1 MDLVLV
7 GLPGSGKSAVG
18 RRLAKRSTATFI
30 DLDELIERRTGKAV
44 PVIFAEEGESGFR
57 KREREAVL
65 SLGPAD
71 ASPELR
77 RIIATGG
84 GTVIDPRNR
93 WFLYRDRFPVWLN
106 GAPEVLAQ
114 RLSRS
119 ANVRPL
125 IAGHDPAKA
134 LRELVETRRRF
145 YAPAL
150 QISGTSNVSAIVQT
164 LEHRLADG
172 PPPGVTVMRAD
183 TAIGRLEI
191 GWGIAAS
198 SVASALVRLGAR
210 RAILLVEPK
219 TWEAAGAAV
228 AQALAA
234 GGWPVE
240 QIVLPRG
247 ESAKRMHVI
256 EETCRQ
262 LARLH
267 VDRREPLVAIGGG
280 ALTDA
285 AGFAAASYLRGVPI
299 VHVPTTLVGQ
309 IDAAIGGKTAVDLA
323 EGKNLVG
330 AFHQPA
336 AVVADI
342 SFLATLPVRQRRAA
356 LGEVIKMAVLGDER
370 LLELVEEDGEAIA
383 RGESGPLES
392 GTLAEMVER
401 CAWAKV
407 EVVTA
412 DQREAGRRMTLN
424 LGHTIGHGIEA
435 AGGYSAI
442 LHGEAVAYGLRGAL
456 AMSAALGL
464 ASAARADRVNA
475 LLDRLGLGVER
486 PEVALEAVLEHMA
499 TDKKHA
505 LGRLNWVLP
514 TDVGVTIRSDV
525 PAEVV
530 DLGLAA
536 ALRTAAILRGF
547 ETSQP

>member
-18 RRLAKRSTATFI
+18 RRLAQRYAATFI
-30 DLDELIERRTGKAV
+30 DLDELVERRAGKAV
-44 PVIFAEEGESGFR
+44 PAIFAEEGEAGFR
-57 KREREAVL
+57 RHEREAVL

-71 ASPELR
+71 PSQELR

-84 GTVIDPRNR
+84 GSVIDPRNR
-93 WFLYRDRFPVWLN
+93 WFLYRNRFAVWLD
-106 GAPEVLAQ
+106 GSPEVLAQ

-119 ANVRPL
+119 TNVRPL
-125 IAGHDPAKA
+125 IAGQDPSKA
-134 LRELVETRRRF
+134 LRELVEARRRF

-150 QISGTSNVSAIVQT
+150 QITGTSNVSAILQI
-164 LEHRLADG
+164 LERRLAEG
-172 PPPGVTVMRAD
+172 PAQGVTVLRAD
-183 TAIGRLEI
+183 TTIGRLEI
-191 GWGIAAS
+191 GSGIAAS

-210 RAILLVEPK
+210 RAILLAEPK
-219 TWEAAGAAV
+219 TWQAAGSAV
-228 AQALAA
+228 ADALAA

-240 QIVLPRG
+240 HILLPRS
-247 ESAKRMHVI
+247 EHAKRMTVI

-285 AGFAAASYLRGVPI
+285 AGFVAATYLRGVPI
-299 VHVPTTLVGQ
+299 IQVPTTLVGQ
-309 IDAAIGGKTAVDLA
+309 IDAAIGGKTAVDLP

-336 AVVADI
+336 VVVADI
-342 SFLATLPVRQRRAA
+342 SFLATLPTRQRRAA
-356 LGEVIKMAVLGDER
+356 LGEVVKMAVLGDER
-370 LLELVEEDGEAIA
+370 LLELVEQDGEAIA
-383 RGESGPLES
+383 RGDKGPLES

-412 DQREAGRRMTLN
+412 DERDTGRRMTLN

-435 AGGYSAI
+435 AAGYSAI

-456 AMSAALGL
+456 AMATALGIVP
-464 ASAARADRVNA
+464 AGRADRVNA
-475 LLDRLGLGVER
+475 LLDRLGLGVEQ
-486 PEVALEAVLEHMA
+486 PDVALEAVREHMA

-505 LGRLNWVLP
+505 LGRLSWVLP
-514 TDVGVTIRSDV
+514 TDVGVAVRSDV

-530 DLGLAA
+530 DVGLAA
-536 ALRTAAILRGF
+536 ALRTAPILSGF
-547 ETSQP
+547 ETSQS